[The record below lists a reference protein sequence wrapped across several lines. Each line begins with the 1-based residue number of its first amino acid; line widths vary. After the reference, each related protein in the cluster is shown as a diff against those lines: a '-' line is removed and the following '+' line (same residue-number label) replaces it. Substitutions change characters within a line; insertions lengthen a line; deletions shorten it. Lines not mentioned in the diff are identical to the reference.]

1 MTSMSKNRAKSPR
14 RLPRR
19 SYMLLFSWRFAEVSP
34 AGNRAAPAGETHFP
48 DLNSC
53 GARTELAATPALRC
67 GQSAER
73 KLEGPPVLDFP
84 RSGGICSACR
94 SAVAAR
100 RDGPQKK
107 TFRDRSVRGRRGRR
121 RTGLFLQTLHG
132 VHFNGATKPEHIPPA
147 PLLMHRAPKNQRW
160 ESFIIQTFA
169 GFFI

>member
-1 MTSMSKNRAKSPR
+1 MTSMSKNRPKSPR

-48 DLNSC
+48 DLSSC

-84 RSGGICSACR
+84 RSGGYVPPAGAQWPPAGMDPKRRLSGIDLCEAAAAGGEPASKAKRIIGLIQR
-94 SAVAAR
+94 SDEAEI
-100 RDGPQKK
+100 
-107 TFRDRSVRGRRGRR
+107 
-121 RTGLFLQTLHG
+121 H
-132 VHFNGATKPEHIPPA
+132 PPA
-147 PLLMHRAPKNQRW
+147 PLLHVPHSSVNSSALIVK
-160 ESFIIQTFA
+160 
-169 GFFI
+169 

>member
-1 MTSMSKNRAKSPR
+1 MSKNRAKSPR

-48 DLNSC
+48 DLSPC

-73 KLEGPPVLDFP
+73 KLEGPPVLGFP

-100 RDGPQKK
+100 KDGPQKK

-132 VHFNGATKPEHIPPA
+132 VHFNGATKPEHIPRSLADA
-147 PLLMHRAPKNQRW
+147 PSLQ
-160 ESFIIQTFA
+160 ESAVGIIYYTDVCW
-169 GFFI
+169 ILYLV

>member
-1 MTSMSKNRAKSPR
+1 MSKNRAKSPR

-53 GARTELAATPALRC
+53 GARTELADTPALRC

-100 RDGPQKK
+100 RDGPKRRLSGIDLCEAAAAGGEPAYSCK
-107 TFRDRSVRGRRGRR
+107 RYMGSISTERRSRNISPRS
-121 RTGLFLQTLHG
+121 LADAPSLQ
-132 VHFNGATKPEHIPPA
+132 
-147 PLLMHRAPKNQRW
+147 
-160 ESFIIQTFA
+160 ESAVGIIYYTDVCW
-169 GFFI
+169 ILYLV